1 MPTTK
6 KKEEQTQLPVQNVSN
21 QNQPQQTGNGYQS
34 KWQPQIND
42 AVNQYLKRDQFK
54 YDVNEDALY
63 QQMKD
68 MYVMQG
74 QKAMMDT
81 MGHTTALTGGYG
93 NSWAQGAGQQ
103 AYQGYIQQLN
113 DQIPDLYQMALNQY
127 MNEGDQMAQNIGM
140 MMEQDSI
147 DYGQYRDMIADQQW
161 QESFDYGKSRDEIA
175 DQQWRE
181 TFDYSKSRDELANQE
196 DAYNK
201 LLGLMENYDYIPTAE
216 EMAAAGMPESHMQAI
231 MKDYL
236 ASLQGGGG
244 GGYYYS
250 GNPNPAPKPSDDE
263 TAAYNFVT
271 SMWNSAVEGGSSR
284 FNPYAVVNSTNKLTA
299 SQKAAAQE
307 IIKEFE
313 STGAFKTNKKLS

>member
-127 MNEGDQMAQNIGM
+127 MNEGNQMAQNIGM
-140 MMEQDSI
+140 MMDQD
-147 DYGQYRDMIADQQW
+147 A
-161 QESFDYGKSRDEIA
+161 FDYGRYRDQIA
-175 DQQWRE
+175 D
-181 TFDYSKSRDELANQE
+181 QE

-250 GNPNPAPKPSDDE
+250 GNPQPSTELTPDE
-263 TAAYNFVT
+263 EAALDFVT
-271 SMWNSAVEGGSSR
+271 TMWNSAVESGSSR

-299 SQKAAAQE
+299 SQKAIAQE
-307 IIKEFE
+307 TIKDFE
-313 STGAFKTNKKLS
+313 KNEIFKHPNKITITK

>member
-42 AVNQYLKRDQFK
+42 LMGQYLNRDQFK

-81 MGHTTALTGGYG
+81 MGQTTALTGGYG

-103 AYQGYIQQLN
+103 AYQGYLQQLN
-113 DQIPDLYQMALNQY
+113 DNIPDLYQMALNQY
-127 MNEGDQMAQNIGM
+127 MNEGDQIAQNIGM
-140 MMEQDSI
+140 MMDQEGI
-147 DYGQYRDMIADQQW
+147 DYGRYRDQMAD
-161 QESFDYGKSRDEIA
+161 
-175 DQQWRE
+175 
-181 TFDYSKSRDELANQE
+181 QE

-201 LLGLMENYDYIPTAE
+201 LVALMENYHYEPTAE
-216 EMAAAGMPESHMQAI
+216 ELAAAGMPVAHKNAI
-231 MKDYL
+231 MQPYYDAL
-236 ASLQGGGG
+236 AAARAAKASSGGGG
-244 GGYYYS
+244 SSGGRG
-250 GNPNPAPKPSDDE
+250 GNPNPEEDDNDVTDNSITYSDVAM
-263 TAAYNFVT
+263 TGAALIEKNANKSEVAQYVRD
-271 SMWNSAVEGGSSR
+271 MVNSNNYVSSGSKESDIR
-284 FNPYAVVNSTNKLTA
+284 KLTNILVNSTY
-299 SQKAAAQE
+299 
-307 IIKEFE
+307 
-313 STGAFKTNKKLS
+313 

>member
-113 DQIPDLYQMALNQY
+113 DNIPDLYQMALNQY

-140 MMEQDSI
+140 MM
-147 DYGQYRDMIADQQW
+147 DQ
-161 QESFDYGKSRDEIA
+161 EAFDYGRYQDEVA
-175 DQQWRE
+175 AR
-181 TFDYSKSRDELANQE
+181 E

-201 LLGLMENYDYIPTAE
+201 LVALMQNYNYEPTAE
-216 EMAAAGMPESHMQAI
+216 ELAAAGMPVAHKNAI
-231 MKDYL
+231 LADYY

-244 GGYYYS
+244 GYYYYS
-250 GNPNPAPKPSDDE
+250 GNPNPEDDDTGDDSITYSDVALTVSQLQQQGATKNDIYQYISSATSGSNYKP
-263 TAAYNFVT
+263 T
-271 SMWNSAVEGGSSR
+271 NSAKQDLNNLKSAYVGKGR
-284 FNPYAVVNSTNKLTA
+284 
-299 SQKAAAQE
+299 
-307 IIKEFE
+307 
-313 STGAFKTNKKLS
+313 

>member
-21 QNQPQQTGNGYQS
+21 QNQAQQTGNGYQS
-34 KWQPQIND
+34 KWQPQIDN
-42 AVNQYLKRDQFK
+42 AVNQYMNRDPFR

-81 MGHTTALTGGYG
+81 MGQTTALTGGYG

-103 AYQGYIQQLN
+103 AYQGHLQQLN
-113 DQIPDLYQMALNQY
+113 DNIPDLYQMALNQY
-127 MNEGDQMAQNIGM
+127 MSEGDQMAQNIGM
-140 MMEQDSI
+140 MMDQD
-147 DYGQYRDMIADQQW
+147 A
-161 QESFDYGKSRDEIA
+161 FDYGRYQ
-175 DQQWRE
+175 DQ
-181 TFDYSKSRDELANQE
+181 LAAQE
-196 DAYNK
+196 DAYDK
-201 LLGLMENYDYIPTAE
+201 LVALMENYHYEPTE
-216 EMAAAGMPESHMQAI
+216 EELAAAGMPVAHKNAI
-231 MKDYL
+231 MKPYYDAL
-236 ASLQGGGG
+236 AAARAASASSGGGG
-244 GGYYYS
+244 GQPYQG
-250 GNPNPAPKPSDDE
+250 PAQTMTGDE
-263 TAAYNFVT
+263 EAAYDFVT
-271 SMWNSAVEGGSSR
+271 SMWNNAVEGGSSR

-313 STGAFKTNKKLS
+313 STGAFKNNKKLS

>member
-21 QNQPQQTGNGYQS
+21 QNQAQQTGNGYQS
-34 KWQPQIND
+34 KWQPQINN
-42 AVNQYLKRDQFK
+42 AVNQYMNRDPFS

-81 MGHTTALTGGYG
+81 MGQSAAMTGGYG

-113 DQIPDLYQMALNQY
+113 DNIPDLYQMALNQY
-127 MNEGDQMAQNIGM
+127 MSEGDQMAQNIGM
-140 MMEQDSI
+140 MMDQD
-147 DYGQYRDMIADQQW
+147 A
-161 QESFDYGKSRDEIA
+161 FDYGRYQ
-175 DQQWRE
+175 DQ
-181 TFDYSKSRDELANQE
+181 LAAQE

-201 LLGLMENYDYIPTAE
+201 LVALMENYHYEPTE
-216 EMAAAGMPESHMQAI
+216 EELAAAGMPVAHKNAI
-231 MKDYL
+231 MKPYYDAL
-236 ASLQGGGG
+236 AAARAASASSGGGG
-244 GGYYYS
+244 GQPY
-250 GNPNPAPKPSDDE
+250 NPPSQEPTADE
-263 TAAYNFVT
+263 EAAFEFVKT
-271 SMWNSAVEGGSSR
+271 SWNNAVDSGGSRYDPSA
-284 FNPYAVVNSTNKLTA
+284 AVRVTNQLTP

-307 IIKEFE
+307 IIKDF
-313 STGAFKTNKKLS
+313 TAAGIFKHNKKIS

>member
-81 MGHTTALTGGYG
+81 MGQSAAMTGGYG

-140 MMEQDSI
+140 MM
-147 DYGQYRDMIADQQW
+147 DQ
-161 QESFDYGKSRDEIA
+161 EAFDYGRYRDQMA
-175 DQQWRE
+175 D
-181 TFDYSKSRDELANQE
+181 QE

-231 MKDYL
+231 MRDYL
-236 ASLQGGGG
+236 ASLQGSGGG
-244 GGYYYS
+244 SGYYYS
-250 GNPNPAPKPSDDE
+250 GNQNDDDGGLTQDEE
-263 TAAYNFVT
+263 TAYNYVVN
-271 SMWNSAVEGGSSR
+271 MWNNAVEGGSSR
-284 FNPYAVVNSTNKLTA
+284 FNPYAVVNSTNKLTKN
-299 SQKAAAQE
+299 QKAAAQE

-313 STGAFKTNKKLS
+313 STGAFKNNKKLS

>member
-140 MMEQDSI
+140 MMDQD
-147 DYGQYRDMIADQQW
+147 A
-161 QESFDYGKSRDEIA
+161 FDYGRYRDQMA
-175 DQQWRE
+175 D
-181 TFDYSKSRDELANQE
+181 QE

-201 LLGLMENYDYIPTAE
+201 LLALMENYDYIPTAE

-250 GNPNPAPKPSDDE
+250 GNPNPAPEPSDDE

-284 FNPYAVVNSTNKLTA
+284 FNPYAVVNSTNKLTT

>member
-81 MGHTTALTGGYG
+81 MGQSAAMTGGYG

-113 DQIPDLYQMALNQY
+113 DNIPDLYQMALNQY

-140 MMEQDSI
+140 MMDQD
-147 DYGQYRDMIADQQW
+147 A
-161 QESFDYGKSRDEIA
+161 FDYGRYRDQMA
-175 DQQWRE
+175 D
-181 TFDYSKSRDELANQE
+181 QE

-216 EMAAAGMPESHMQAI
+216 EMAAAGMPESHMKAI

-250 GNPNPAPKPSDDE
+250 SNPNPATEPSDDE

-271 SMWNSAVEGGSSR
+271 SMWNNAVEGGSSR
-284 FNPYAVVNSTNKLTA
+284 FNPYAVVNSTNQLTA

-307 IIKEFE
+307 IVKEFE

>member
-34 KWQPQIND
+34 KWQPQISD
-42 AVNQYLKRDQFK
+42 AVNQYMNRDKFQ
-54 YDVNEDALY
+54 YDVNADALY

-81 MGHTTALTGGYG
+81 MGQSAAMTGGYG

-113 DQIPDLYQMALNQY
+113 DNIPDLYQMALNQY

-140 MMEQDSI
+140 MM
-147 DYGQYRDMIADQQW
+147 DQ
-161 QESFDYGKSRDEIA
+161 EA
-175 DQQWRE
+175 
-181 TFDYSKSRDELANQE
+181 FDYSRYQDEVAAQE

-201 LLGLMENYDYIPTAE
+201 LVALMENYDYVPTAE
-216 EMAAAGMPESHMQAI
+216 EMAAAGMPEAHMQAI
-231 MKDYL
+231 MRDYL

-250 GNPNPAPKPSDDE
+250 GNPNPDPSYNEDE
-263 TAAYNFVT
+263 DVAYNFVT
-271 SMWNSAVEGGSSR
+271 NMWNNAVANGSSR
-284 FNPYAVVNSTNKLTA
+284 FNPEAVVKSTNQLTA

-307 IIKEFE
+307 IIKEFQ
-313 STGAFKTNKKLS
+313 SSGAFKNNKKLS